1 MCRQQLMRHLPG
13 NIHPVN
19 ACLLING
26 FLASTQ
32 LLLFGSIQLHWE
44 GEVAEQT
51 ARTWGTQLSRKFS
64 CLQRQRM
71 KSVSKD
77 EQESRAPHWHATE
90 GSVAPK
96 CLFPNVP
103 VFCVYGP
110 DPELGKE
117 AGCSSYPALRAK
129 LALHP
134 KPGVPR
140 VRF

>member
-1 MCRQQLMRHLPG
+1 MRHLPG

-26 FLASTQ
+26 FLALTQ
-32 LLLFGSIQLHWE
+32 LILFGPIQLHWE
-44 GEVAEQT
+44 AEVAEQT
-51 ARTWGTQLSRKFS
+51 AGILGTLLSRKVS

-77 EQESRAPHWHATE
+77 KQESRAPLWQVTE
-90 GSVAPK
+90 GSVAPN
-96 CLFPNVP
+96 CLLPNVP

-117 AGCSSYPALRAK
+117 AGCSTYPALRAK

-134 KPGVPR
+134 KPGLCR